1 MSVQNIEATLVS
13 PPSTGDKFN
22 RHLRLAQTMDI
33 PTLKTLIDQA
43 VRHLGGRDYNS
54 QQVESS
60 LKYVFGVD
68 TQLITDG
75 TYYIVEINGQLA
87 GAGGWSKRK
96 TLYGGDQAK
105 AETEDNLLDPTQ
117 DAAKIRAFYVHPHWA
132 RQGIGRQIMQAC
144 ETATRQAGFTRL
156 ELMATLTGKPL
167 YAACGFQVVEPDEIE
182 MPDGVKLPVAKMVK
196 ILT

>member
-1 MSVQNIEATLVS
+1 MSIQTTKANVVVTRL
-13 PPSTGDKFN
+13 TGGLFG
-22 RHLRLAQTMDI
+22 RQLRPAQMTDI
-33 PTLKTLIDQA
+33 PALQQLIDQA
-43 VRHLGGRDYNS
+43 VRHLGGRDYTP

-68 TQLITDG
+68 TQLIADG
-75 TYYIVEINGQLA
+75 TYYVVEIDDQIA

-105 AETEDNLLDPTQ
+105 AEPEDNLLDPAR
-117 DAAKIRAFYVHPHWA
+117 DPAKIRAFYVHPDWA
-132 RQGIGRQIMQAC
+132 RHGIGRQIMTAC
-144 ETATRQAGFTRL
+144 EAAARDAGFTRL

-182 MPDGVKLPVAKMVK
+182 MPDGVMLPVAKMVK
-196 ILT
+196 RLN